1 LRVSFRF
8 RWMIY
13 ATVAALFVTGAGWLI
28 ADHFKDT
35 DSGEVWQSA
44 MAGLLMAHGG
54 AAMAMLLLL
63 GALGPLHIERSW
75 RAGKNRVTGGI
86 MAAINACLV
95 LTAFGLYYSS
105 SPDLRTWTSN
115 LHIAFG
121 VASPSLMFA
130 HIAIGRLSRRY
141 ARQLSRSE
149 LTLESE

>member
-1 LRVSFRF
+1 
-8 RWMIY
+8 MIY

-28 ADHFKDT
+28 ADQFKD
-35 DSGEVWQSA
+35 SEAGEAWQSA
-44 MAGLLMAHGG
+44 MAGFLMVHGG

-63 GALGPLHIERSW
+63 GALGPLHVARSW
-75 RAGKNRVTGGI
+75 RARKNRVTGGT

-95 LTAFGLYYSS
+95 VTAFGLYYSG

-121 VASPSLMFA
+121 VALPSLMFA
-130 HIAIGRLSRRY
+130 HIAIGRRSRRY

-149 LTLESE
+149 LTLERE